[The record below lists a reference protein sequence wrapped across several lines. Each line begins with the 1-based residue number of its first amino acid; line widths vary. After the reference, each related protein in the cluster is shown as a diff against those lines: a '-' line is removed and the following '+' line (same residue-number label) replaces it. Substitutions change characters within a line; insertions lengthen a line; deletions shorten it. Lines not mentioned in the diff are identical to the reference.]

1 MTVTE
6 CVPSPEY
13 NQTRNVKQKQ
23 QKTLDTLK
31 CKESLL
37 NDLLKINTQ
46 KAHLKNTTLYKE
58 S

>member
-13 NQTRNVKQKQ
+13 NQTRNMKQKQ
-23 QKTLDTLK
+23 QKALNTLK
-31 CKESLL
+31 FKESLL

-46 KAHLKNTTLYKE
+46 TKSSFKKHHLV
-58 S
+58 